1 MSTSYAI
8 IGAGLAGLTAAR
20 EIHTLD
26 PDAHI
31 DVFEATDRIGGKLH
45 TVAFDAGP
53 TDMGA
58 EAYLAFRADA
68 TEFFTELGLADRIVH
83 PGPHTSMIYSG
94 GRLHPLPHDTVMGI
108 PSASAS
114 LGDLV
119 GEDTRARIDAEGDA
133 PGIDWTVG
141 ADTSVGRLVRERFG
155 DDVVDHVVSA
165 LLGGVYSCPADDL
178 GLRATVPQLA
188 AELDAL
194 AEAGERV
201 TLSRALK
208 NLDEKKQARK
218 TLTPKEKLTPEKTPV
233 FGAFRGGYAE
243 LYEELAEQSGADIH
257 LDTFVSGIVA
267 EGGRHRITGAGDTA
281 YDRVLITVPAPTAAV
296 LLRDVAPDAANAAR
310 EVKLSSSVVVGMRFD
325 CGDGLPDHSGI
336 LIAADEPDMHAKAFT
351 FSSKK
356 WPHIGERGGA
366 FVRASFGTFG
376 DDSMLKIEEDE
387 LVDHALDDLQA
398 ITGFDGRAAGL
409 SEIYTRYWW
418 GGLPRY
424 SDTHL
429 DTVAAVRAALGGTP
443 AVDVAG
449 AWVDGV
455 GVPAVISGARAAARR
470 LVEGN

>member
-1 MSTSYAI
+1 M
-8 IGAGLAGLTAAR
+8 
-20 EIHTLD
+20 
-26 PDAHI
+26 
-31 DVFEATDRIGGKLH
+31 
-45 TVAFDAGP
+45 
-53 TDMGA
+53 
-58 EAYLAFRADA
+58 RA
-68 TEFFTELGLADRIVH
+68 
-83 PGPHTSMIYSG
+83 
-94 GRLHPLPHDTVMGI
+94 
-108 PSASAS
+108 
-114 LGDLV
+114 
-119 GEDTRARIDAEGDA
+119 
-133 PGIDWTVG
+133 
-141 ADTSVGRLVRERFG
+141 RFG

-165 LLGGVYSCPADDL
+165 LLGGVYSCPADEL

-201 TLSRALK
+201 TLSGALK
-208 NLDEKKQARK
+208 SLDEKKQARK

-257 LDTFVSGIVA
+257 LDTFVSGIVP
-267 EGGRHRITGAGDTA
+267 EDGRYRITGAGDTA

-296 LLRDVAPDAANAAR
+296 LLRDVAPDAATAAR
-310 EVKLSSSVVVGMRFD
+310 AVKLSSSVVVGMRFD
-325 CGDGLPDHSGI
+325 SGDGLPDHSGI

-387 LVDHALDDLQA
+387 LVDHALDDLQK

-409 SEIYTRYWW
+409 SEIYTQYWW
-418 GGLPRY
+418 GGLPRF

-429 DTVAAVRAALGGTP
+429 DTVATVRTAVDAVPT
-443 AVDVAG
+443 VDVAG

-455 GVPAVISGARAAARR
+455 GVPAVIAGARAAARR
-470 LVEGN
+470 LAGVN